1 MLSMSFDPHIIIY
14 EPPMRFLVP
23 KLTIYD
29 DGMSDPFNHV
39 MNFRQLIT
47 LNIGNDVLL
56 YKVFLANSMIW
67 PSSGSIG
74 SFRTRLTLFEMSLR
88 PLSAT
93 IYVLRAKR
101 CQSLDS
107 GFDVRRIMINP
118 SSSTDLLHMS
128 TYRQMGYSPSTLENP
143 GRILIEF
150 NEATTISLGNVVLP
164 VQASPII
171 FNVYFLVI
179 EDLSPYTCHYG
190 TGMAP

>member
-29 DGMSDPFNHV
+29 GTSDPFNHV

-93 IYVLRAKR
+93 IYVLRAK
-101 CQSLDS
+101 S
-107 GFDVRRIMINP
+107 RI
-118 SSSTDLLHMS
+118 
-128 TYRQMGYSPSTLENP
+128 
-143 GRILIEF
+143 
-150 NEATTISLGNVVLP
+150 
-164 VQASPII
+164 
-171 FNVYFLVI
+171 
-179 EDLSPYTCHYG
+179 
-190 TGMAP
+190 